1 MSDLASL
8 LISITPYAIGALFSP
23 LILVTLLTTIS
34 PTNRPRLSSF
44 AYLFGSIIIF
54 LILVFIGLYIGT
66 ALFAANARPVQTGGT
81 IEIVLGI
88 ILIIIAVKTLF
99 ISEESREG
107 RIIGIINTL
116 REDNNLSIFL
126 KFFYHGFITTLSS
139 FTTAI
144 LMTVAGVI
152 IGVSSPGF
160 TNSAIT
166 VIILGLISL
175 LAVEIPF
182 IFYLISTDAAED
194 ILDPFRSWIPKYG
207 DYLTSIVYFLLGI
220 LFLTRG
226 FYSF

>member
-8 LISITPYAIGALFSP
+8 IISITPYAIGALFSP

-88 ILIIIAVKTLF
+88 ILIIIAVKTIF
-99 ISEESREG
+99 ILEESREG

-126 KFFYHGFITTLSS
+126 KFFYYGFITTLSS

-144 LMTVAGVI
+144 LMVIAGVI

-160 TNSAIT
+160 TNSAIS

-175 LAVEIPF
+175 LVVEIPF
-182 IFYLISTDAAED
+182 IFYLISPISAED
-194 ILDPFRSWIPKYG
+194 ILDPFRKWIPKYG
-207 DYLTSIVYFLLGI
+207 EYVASLVYLLLGI
-220 LFLTRG
+220 FFLVRG
-226 FYSF
+226 FFSF